1 MRKENNHG
9 SLMINLEVAGEPIA
23 QMRAKPNYRNR
34 CMYDPQKAE
43 KEKIR
48 WQLRS
53 DYKEELLT
61 GPLQAYILYYFPIPK
76 SASKKMRKSMITGEV
91 HHVMK
96 PDKDNL
102 EKFICDCMTGV
113 IYDDDCK
120 IVDNRGIKL
129 FSEYPRTVIRIVRLT
144 FNPKLQEELNKLYEI
159 DTRDSGNGTFPRNH
173 PHGERIEANFNVPS
187 GDK

>member
-1 MRKENNHG
+1 
-9 SLMINLEVAGEPIA
+9 MIILEVAGEPIP
-23 QMRAKPNYRNR
+23 QMRAKPNYRTR

-43 KEKIR
+43 KEKVR

-53 DYKEELLT
+53 NYKEELLT
-61 GPLQAYILYYFPIPK
+61 GPLQAYILYYFSIPK
-76 SASKKMRKSMITGEV
+76 SASKKMRKAMINGEA
-91 HHVMK
+91 HHVMR

-113 IYDDDCK
+113 VYDDDCK

-129 FSEYPRTVIRIVRLT
+129 FSEHPRTVIRIVRLT

-159 DTRDSGNGTFPRNH
+159 DTGDDGNGCVPRVR
-173 PHGERIEANFNVPS
+173 PLGERIEGDFKLPPS
-187 GDK
+187 NGQGNDTR